1 MIHRP
6 ALDQDITRDGV
17 LVQVV
22 LLGEALH
29 LLLALLLHWRRV
41 LGLDVQL
48 GSLSARSRSQQRH
61 RPNDQD
67 PADVLAFRHI
77 LPRDF
82 LSPANSR
89 AAPSPSSN
97 RE

>member
-1 MIHRP
+1 MIHRS
-6 ALDQDITRDGV
+6 ALDQDVTRDGV
-17 LVQVV
+17 LFQVV

-29 LLLALLLHWRRV
+29 LLLALLLHWKRV

-61 RPNDQD
+61 RTNDQD
-67 PADVLAFRHI
+67 PANVLTFRHI

-82 LSPANSR
+82 LSAANFR
-89 AAPSPSSN
+89 VERIPSSN
-97 RE
+97 R